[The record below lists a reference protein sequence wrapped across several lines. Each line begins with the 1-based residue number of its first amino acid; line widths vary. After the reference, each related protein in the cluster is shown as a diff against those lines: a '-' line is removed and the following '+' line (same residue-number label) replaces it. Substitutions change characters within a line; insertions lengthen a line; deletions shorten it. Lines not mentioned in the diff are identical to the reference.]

1 MPGSAAPAGSR
12 TAPKT
17 EYSGSRLSL
26 RLNRLSYSAAS
37 MTCPWP
43 PRVALVQHQQHAQ
56 RAVQAGDGVAQRQ
69 AGAHRRAA
77 RLAVQRR
84 PAIASPMAAKPGSRA
99 LGPVWP

>member
-37 MTCPWP
+37 MPLAAA
-43 PRVALVQHQQHAQ
+43 RVALVQHQQHAQ

-77 RLAVQRR
+77 G
-84 PAIASPMAAKPGSRA
+84 SPFR
-99 LGPVWP
+99 